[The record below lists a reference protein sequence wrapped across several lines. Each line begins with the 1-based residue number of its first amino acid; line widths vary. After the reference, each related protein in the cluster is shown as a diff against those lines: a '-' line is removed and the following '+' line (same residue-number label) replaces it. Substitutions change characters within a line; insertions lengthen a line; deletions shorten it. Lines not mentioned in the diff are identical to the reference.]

1 MESEEKHNA
10 GVKIDRCVFFFFTF
24 EEFKCSNDVRMSSRE
39 AYLALLFDS
48 VAFTFIWTL
57 ALYAIG
63 STVFSTDHF
72 ALASS

>member
-1 MESEEKHNA
+1 MESEEKTHA
-10 GVKIDRCVFFFFTF
+10 GVKIDRCVFFLPL
-24 EEFKCSNDVRMSSRE
+24 KNSNAVMMYQHVKRE

>member
-1 MESEEKHNA
+1 MEIEEKHNA
-10 GVKIDRCVFFFFTF
+10 GVKIDRCVFLGGFLPL
-24 EEFKCSNDVRMSSRE
+24 KNSNAVMMYQHVKRE

-57 ALYAIG
+57 AIG
-63 STVFSTDHF
+63 STVFTTDHF